1 MFCLSSRSRNRRARS
16 HARRG
21 MTLMEIMVVIAILG
35 TIMTVVAV
43 NVLEVFGESNVE
55 NTKIQMANM
64 DNMLTIHRA
73 THKNKYPSTL
83 DEVKKKFKN
92 GEVPTDAW
100 GGNFE
105 YSCTDDC
112 RGYKLVSFGEDGK
125 SGGSDKE
132 ADLVSNSGKIQ

>member
-1 MFCLSSRSRNRRARS
+1 MFCLSSRNRRRAR
-16 HARRG
+16 ARRG

-55 NTKIQMANM
+55 NTKIQMASM

-73 THKNKYPSTL
+73 THKNKYPASL

-92 GEVPTDAW
+92 GEVPMDAW

-105 YSCTDDC
+105 YSCSDDC
-112 RGYKLVSFGEDGK
+112 RGYKMVSFGEDGK

-132 ADLVSNSGKIQ
+132 ADIVSNSGKIQ

>member
-1 MFCLSSRSRNRRARS
+1 MFCLSSRNRNRRAR
-16 HARRG
+16 ARRG

-73 THKNKYPSTL
+73 THKNKYPASL
-83 DEVKKKFKN
+83 DEVKAKFKN

-112 RGYKLVSFGEDGK
+112 RGYKMVSLGEDGK
-125 SGGSDKE
+125 SGGSDKS
-132 ADLVSNSGKIQ
+132 ADIVSNSGKFQ